1 MTRGGNND
9 TNTTAETVAKPAWLV
24 AEVFGVR
31 DETSTARTLIL
42 QVPEWPGH
50 LAGQH
55 IDVRLTAEDGYQA
68 TRSYS
73 IASAPVQSGQ
83 GPALIEISV
92 ELLDDGEV
100 SPYLVRVTAVG
111 DLLEILGPIGGYF
124 VWTPEQSEPVQ
135 LIAGGSGIAPLRA
148 ILSERAAAATGP
160 ADSLRLLYSARARH
174 QVYYEAELLDVA
186 DSDVA
191 EVSLQFTRSAPKN
204 WPGTIG
210 RVDAA
215 LLAEACIP
223 AALEPTVYICGPTS
237 FVEVVASALVELGHD
252 QARIR
257 TERFGG

>member
-1 MTRGGNND
+1 M
-9 TNTTAETVAKPAWLV
+9 TAEKMAQPDWLV
-24 AEVFGVR
+24 TDVIGVR
-31 DETSTARTLIL
+31 DETSTARTLVL
-42 QVPEWPGH
+42 QVADWPGH
-50 LAGQH
+50 RAGQH
-55 IDVRLTAEDGYQA
+55 IDIRLTAADGYQA

-73 IASAPVQSGQ
+73 IASAPVSAGSGS
-83 GPALIEISV
+83 AVIEISI

-111 DLLEILGPIGGYF
+111 DRIEILGPIGGYF
-124 VWTPEQSEPVQ
+124 IWSEAQSEPVQ

-148 ILSERAAAATGP
+148 ILNERAAAGTGP

-174 QVYYEAELLDVA
+174 QVYYEEEIADLSDGDQAEI
-186 DSDVA
+186 
-191 EVSLQFTRSAPKN
+191 SLQFTRSAPQD
-204 WPGTIG
+204 WLGTVG

-215 LLAEACIP
+215 LLERVCIP

-237 FVEVVASALVELGHD
+237 FVELVASALVGLGHD